1 MSKKLDVDIT
11 EQNKLARKKSWITK
25 HIWSA
30 YKLLYPH
37 LTTEESFVI
46 LNIIKRVELRS
57 KEQYRIAIELLK
69 MNRIRDRALA
79 RQSLIGKEDK

>member
-11 EQNKLARKKSWITK
+11 EQNKLARKKSWINK

-37 LTTEESFVI
+37 LTQNEAFIVY
-46 LNIIKRVELRS
+46 NIINRIELRS
-57 KEQYRIAIELLK
+57 KEQYGMDLELLK
-69 MNRIRDRALA
+69 INI
-79 RQSLIGKEDK
+79 LIHYHQAG